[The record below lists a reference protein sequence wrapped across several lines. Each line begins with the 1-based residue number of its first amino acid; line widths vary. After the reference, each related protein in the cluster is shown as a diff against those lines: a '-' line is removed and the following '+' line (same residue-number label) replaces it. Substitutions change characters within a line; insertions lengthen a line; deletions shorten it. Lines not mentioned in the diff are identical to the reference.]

1 MKVKIVCD
9 RDNEIKEVDLP
20 MNEDDLLK
28 IQGTVLD
35 RDRLG
40 YITGADVKY
49 YDKDWNEIEN
59 IFIINKKLQK

>member
-35 RDRLG
+35 RDSLG
-40 YITGADVKY
+40 HITGADVKY